1 MYEEML
7 KYKYLRPYPIEN
19 KEFYYKLIFEVSEMY
34 TSKLFRGSFSHNVNI
49 NLIIDELG
57 QLLSNAIEL
66 YEWGYF
72 DNAYYSLRCANELAT
87 VMLDLSD
94 KEDYR
99 IKNNMDL
106 FLKKQYKGRK
116 RSKIIDWLSEEGFV
130 FKDVLDKIP
139 DFKKDISNLLR
150 EINQIVHINGKENLY
165 CFRKGLNDDF
175 HHNQFKLFKNH
186 LLSSIRILTIFRLI
200 IDPFPLL
207 LDEEEIQYRCPEMI
221 TPTFS
226 KDLLNLI
233 GQKTL
238 KQFKKTKSYMSF
250 KENILTFEK
259 RNPFGNDFIVGNYI
273 DLNHLNEIYSQKH
286 LFSEIKIKFLD
297 IVSCTDKIIEIRTYD
312 GLNWCTTSSNINN
325 YPCIIFDD
333 NDFINYQKFF
343 NIKYNDIYMSIL
355 CPEEID
361 FTKENFSDLI
371 YIFHIDPLENNEIKN
386 IKKVFVS

>member
-1 MYEEML
+1 
-7 KYKYLRPYPIEN
+7 
-19 KEFYYKLIFEVSEMY
+19 
-34 TSKLFRGSFSHNVNI
+34 
-49 NLIIDELG
+49 
-57 QLLSNAIEL
+57 
-66 YEWGYF
+66 
-72 DNAYYSLRCANELAT
+72 
-87 VMLDLSD
+87 
-94 KEDYR
+94 
-99 IKNNMDL
+99 
-106 FLKKQYKGRK
+106 
-116 RSKIIDWLSEEGFV
+116 
-130 FKDVLDKIP
+130 
-139 DFKKDISNLLR
+139 
-150 EINQIVHINGKENLY
+150 
-165 CFRKGLNDDF
+165 
-175 HHNQFKLFKNH
+175 
-186 LLSSIRILTIFRLI
+186 
-200 IDPFPLL
+200 
-207 LDEEEIQYRCPEMI
+207 MI

-361 FTKENFSDLI
+361 FRKENFSDLI